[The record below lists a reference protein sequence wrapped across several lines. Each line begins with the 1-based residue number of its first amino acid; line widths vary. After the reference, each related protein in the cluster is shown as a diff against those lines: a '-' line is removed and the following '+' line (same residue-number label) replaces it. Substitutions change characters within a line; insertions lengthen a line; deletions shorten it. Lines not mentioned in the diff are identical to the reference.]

1 MHARTLAIIL
11 THLCDGVIDLNIATL
26 IKYHKKHGKTLT
38 MTAVQPAGRY
48 GALEINGENLITEFE
63 EKPSGDGSWI
73 NGGYFVC
80 EPPLL
85 DLIYDDETLLERNL
99 LQHLALN
106 KELVAYRHGVFGNA
120 WIPLAINVTLKIYV
134 IQEVLVKV

>member
-1 MHARTLAIIL
+1 
-11 THLCDGVIDLNIATL
+11 
-26 IKYHKKHGKTLT
+26 

-85 DLIYDDETLLERNL
+85 DLIDDDETILERTP

-106 KELVAYRHGVFGNA
+106 KELVAYRHGGF
-120 WIPLAINVTLKIYV
+120 WQCMDTLRDKRYL
-134 IQEVLVKV
+134 EDLWNSGSPPWKV